1 MSFAL
6 FLRFFLC
13 LGAVEH
19 SGVQEHKQQQILAAL
34 DGLVHYFLTVSF
46 LSVFHVFRRL
56 LLGYPGVYF
65 LWLGLSRPAGESRLL
80 VIFLSPFFI
89 TRHILPFRV
98 RRRVLHQPPAV
109 ATLIMSSVTCWELCC
124 GRPLLNG
131 RRASGPGRQI

>member
-1 MSFAL
+1 MFGSGGAFRSAGAQTAANFSSTGRSCPL
-6 FLRFFLC
+6 FPYSVVFIC
-13 LGAVEH
+13 LPC
-19 SGVQEHKQQQILAAL
+19 
-34 DGLVHYFLTVSF
+34 F
-46 LSVFHVFRRL
+46 FRRL

-109 ATLIMSSVTCWELCC
+109 ATLIMSSVTCWDVCC
-124 GRPLLNG
+124 GRPLLDG
-131 RRASGPGRQI
+131 RRASGLGRQL